1 MNFNKA
7 IVVGN
12 IVQDPENR
20 ALPDGKSVTTL
31 KVATNRMW
39 SDAAGNKQ
47 QSAEYHNIVL
57 FGKLAEIS
65 HQYLAKGRLVLI
77 EGRIQTRSWDDAAT
91 GIKKYRTEIIAE
103 SMQMG
108 PKTGG
113 PQAPTPTQPQGKSIS
128 KEKID
133 LPVINQEDIL
143 ADEDI
148 EDIPF

>member
-20 ALPDGKSVTTL
+20 ALPDGKSLTTL

-39 SDAAGNKQ
+39 NDAAGNKQ
-47 QSAEYHNIVL
+47 QSTEYHNIVL
-57 FGKLAEIS
+57 FGRLAEIG
-65 HQYLAKGRLVLI
+65 HQYLAKGGLVLI
-77 EGRIQTRSWDDAAT
+77 EGRIQTRSWDDAS
-91 GIKKYRTEIIAE
+91 GVKKYRTEIIAE

-108 PKTGG
+108 PKSAVSTAV
-113 PQAPTPTQPQGKSIS
+113 PQPSQQKPTTKA
-128 KEKID
+128 KDD
-133 LPVINQEDIL
+133 LPVIDQEDIL